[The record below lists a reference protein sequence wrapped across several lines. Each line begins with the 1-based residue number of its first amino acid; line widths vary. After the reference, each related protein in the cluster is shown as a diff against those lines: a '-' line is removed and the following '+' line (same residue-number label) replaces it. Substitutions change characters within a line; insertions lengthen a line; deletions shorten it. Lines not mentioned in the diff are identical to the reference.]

1 MIIRFLLGC
10 IAASFLTGEVVSAQ
24 TNPIPST
31 TRIWAE
37 WDVIPNTQW
46 APGTIDPSESQY
58 RSIQIFKLQPVFP
71 FQLNY
76 DWTVLMRTIFRFVS
90 SPMADPLIG
99 LSPGGLPA
107 QTWVSTKATRPV
119 FQA

>member
-1 MIIRFLLGC
+1 MCLPLLVIIRSLLGC

-24 TNPIPST
+24 TNPITST
-31 TRIWAE
+31 TRLWAE

-46 APGTIDPSESQY
+46 APRSIDPSASQD

-71 FQLNY
+71 SRLND
-76 DWTVLMRTIFRFVS
+76 DWTVLIRTIFRFVS
-90 SPMADPLIG
+90 SPTADPVIG

-107 QTWVSTKATRPV
+107 QLWVSPK
-119 FQA
+119 Q